1 MVDSNLRAVA
11 YYLGQFHP
19 TDENDAFWGPGF
31 TEWHNVAKARPL
43 YPGHRQPKL
52 PGKLGFYDLRCYD
65 TLADQIAYS
74 HEVGIDAFCHWHY
87 WFAGT
92 RVLHRP
98 LDAMLELDCPNYR
111 FMLGWANES
120 WSGVWHGAPHRVLI
134 EQRYDSH
141 ELAEHAKL
149 ISRYIETGRYLA
161 VGGRSPFVVYKPK
174 LIPKVAEYL
183 AELKQRVHQATGSE
197 LYLIGNWSPNRSG
210 SFSKP
215 SDYGLDAAVITP
227 FPTPRKSAIT
237 ELLYAAFR
245 EASRKAGLGPELLR
259 YSNLTPTMR
268 DSCNR
273 IQGVSH
279 ASIVTGWD
287 NTPRSGR
294 RGLVLTGYN
303 EQSLRRAALDAA
315 TLEMK
320 NKQPLLFIKSW
331 NEWAE
336 GNMLE
341 PIYKENWS
349 AGDVIKQVLRACREG
364 SATRGTIQEVLNVG

>member
-1 MVDSNLRAVA
+1 
-11 YYLGQFHP
+11 
-19 TDENDAFWGPGF
+19 
-31 TEWHNVAKARPL
+31 
-43 YPGHRQPKL
+43 
-52 PGKLGFYDLRCYD
+52 
-65 TLADQIAYS
+65 
-74 HEVGIDAFCHWHY
+74 
-87 WFAGT
+87 
-92 RVLHRP
+92 
-98 LDAMLELDCPNYR
+98 
-111 FMLGWANES
+111 
-120 WSGVWHGAPHRVLI
+120 
-134 EQRYDSH
+134 
-141 ELAEHAKL
+141 
-149 ISRYIETGRYLA
+149 
-161 VGGRSPFVVYKPK
+161 
-174 LIPKVAEYL
+174 
-183 AELKQRVHQATGSE
+183 
-197 LYLIGNWSPNRSG
+197 
-210 SFSKP
+210 
-215 SDYGLDAAVITP
+215 LDAAVITP
-227 FPTPRKSAIT
+227 FPTPRKSVIT

-245 EASRKAGLGPELLR
+245 EASRKAGLGPELSR

-268 DSCNR
+268 DACNR

-303 EQSLRRAALDAA
+303 EQSLRRAARDAA

-364 SATRGTIQEVLNVG
+364 SATRGTIQEALNVG